1 MTIAQGISKVLAYK
15 KQTGIG
21 SPASGSGGQELRR
34 VTSTINLTKET
45 YQSAEIRTDQQVADF
60 RHGSRQVAGSIQ
72 GELSAGTYADFMASV
87 LRRDFTAVSSISS
100 LTVTIAADSPNYTIT
115 VSTGTPF
122 LTGGIKKGM
131 IIRLS
136 GAGLNAANSGKN
148 LLVVNVTATVIT
160 VAPVNGV
167 AMSAESDIASVSVDI
182 PGKITYVPE
191 SSHTQDFY
199 TVEHWFDDIDQSE
212 VYTDINPTNVQV
224 SIPANALSTITFPLV
239 GLNVSTGTSQVLT
252 SPAAISTGT
261 AFSGAN
267 GLLYVDGA
275 AVAVITSI
283 DFDVNGNVAPAD
295 AVVGSNV
302 RPDVFQGTV
311 AVSGNM
317 SVYFVDGTFRD
328 YFINETEVSANVV
341 LTSSNAAGADFIGFM
356 MSRIKVGGAD
366 VTDGQNGLTRTF
378 PFTALKNT
386 AGGAAL
392 ADLATTIMV
401 QDSTLS

>member
-60 RHGSRQVAGSIQ
+60 RHGSRQVSGTIQ
-72 GELSAGTYADFMASV
+72 GELSPGTYADFMASV
-87 LRRDFTAVSSISS
+87 LRRDFTSVSSITS

-115 VSTGTPF
+115 VGTGTPF

-131 IIRLS
+131 VIRLA
-136 GAGLNAANSGKN
+136 GAGLNAANAGKN
-148 LLVVNVTATVIT
+148 LLVINVTATVLT
-160 VAPVNGV
+160 VTPLNGV
-167 AMSAESDIASVSVDI
+167 AMSAEADIASVTVSV
-182 PGKITYVPE
+182 PGQITYVPE
-191 SSHTQDFY
+191 SGHTQDFY

-212 VYTDINPTNVQV
+212 VYTDINPTNAQI
-224 SIPANALSTITFPLV
+224 SIPANALSTVSFPLV

-252 SPAAISTGT
+252 SPTAISTGT

-267 GLLYVDGA
+267 GLLYVNGA

-283 DFDVNGNVAPAD
+283 DFDVNGNIAAAD

-311 AVSGNM
+311 AVTGNM
-317 SVYFVDGTFRD
+317 TVYFVDGTFRD

-341 LTSSNAAGADFIGFM
+341 LTASSSATADFVGFM

-386 AGGAAL
+386 AGGASVAN
-392 ADLATTIMV
+392 LATTIMV